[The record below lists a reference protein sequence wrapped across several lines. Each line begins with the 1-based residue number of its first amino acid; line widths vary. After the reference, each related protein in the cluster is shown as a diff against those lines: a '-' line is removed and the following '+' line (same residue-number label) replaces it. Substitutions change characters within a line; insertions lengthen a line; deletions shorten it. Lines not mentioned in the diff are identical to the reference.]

1 MHSVC
6 LGSPY
11 RTKFFVVCHDFE
23 WQKRAIAL
31 PNAISVQ
38 RNDEV
43 LTEDCKNIRESQR
56 KGEWDFMENIK
67 EFFPEILVAT
77 LFRIFIKNHILI
89 FNGFD

>member
-1 MHSVC
+1 MLYVTT
-6 LGSPY
+6 LNG
-11 RTKFFVVCHDFE
+11 KN
-23 WQKRAIAL
+23 RAIAL

-43 LTEDCKNIRESQR
+43 LIEDCKNIRESQR
-56 KGEWDFMENIK
+56 KGEWDFTENIK

-77 LFRIFIKNHILI
+77 LLRIFIKNHISI